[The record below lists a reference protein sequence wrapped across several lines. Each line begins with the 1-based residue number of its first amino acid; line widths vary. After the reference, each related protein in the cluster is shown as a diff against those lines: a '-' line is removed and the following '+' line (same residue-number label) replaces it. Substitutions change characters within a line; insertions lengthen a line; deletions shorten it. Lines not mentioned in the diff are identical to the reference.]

1 MIRPRKCLQ
10 TERLVSVS
18 TANLLY
24 KEEYPINDQ
33 ITIRIPTIGEV
44 LEDEDSYNAVLS
56 VWTSTPADYM
66 VFLDDNG
73 IDFTSLNDYDLFLIL
88 AQILASYNT
97 SLFFGDLDFSKFRVA
112 EDIERKQMVLLNTE
126 DNIVIDSGIYYTIA
140 AVLRKITASSRT
152 NKVPAGEETKK
163 YMIERERV
171 KMNRRKNRQQESQI
185 ETLITAMVCT
195 QQYKYDYEG
204 TRSLTVYQ
212 FYECVKQVIKKVDY
226 ENRMIGVYAGT
237 VSVKD
242 LSNDDLNWLIHK

>member
-1 MIRPRKCLQ
+1 M
-10 TERLVSVS
+10 S

-112 EDIERKQMVLLNTE
+112 EDIERKQMVLLNTGCQPYNGE
-126 DNIVIDSGIYYTIA
+126 LNGNEQ
-140 AVLRKITASSRT
+140 SSCRRR
-152 NKVPAGEETKK
+152 NKEVYDRA
-163 YMIERERV
+163 RA
-171 KMNRRKNRQQESQI
+171 RQDEPQKE
-185 ETLITAMVCT
+185 
-195 QQYKYDYEG
+195 
-204 TRSLTVYQ
+204 
-212 FYECVKQVIKKVDY
+212 
-226 ENRMIGVYAGT
+226 
-237 VSVKD
+237 
-242 LSNDDLNWLIHK
+242 